1 MGVHENVCVPCVL
14 TNGHNNF
21 LYTQPT
27 SRSQPQGCESYGR
40 VDRLIVQGHNN
51 RYERLVALEIEIFG
65 HNNQFSEI
73 YCQNLI
79 DQGQNNKF
87 RQLFQLEPQQVPS
100 QRESMNQAAASGHH
114 QSNRSRHHE

>member
-1 MGVHENVCVPCVL
+1 MQGHSPAQDVNLVLNDHNAGLDVTHRDAIQSLTLNGHNNQVGVHENVCVPCVL

-27 SRSQPQGCESYGR
+27 SRGQSQGCDSFGR

-51 RYERLVALEIEIFG
+51 RYERLVALEIEIYG

-73 YCQNLI
+73 YCQNLV
-79 DQGQNNKF
+79 D
-87 RQLFQLEPQQVPS
+87 
-100 QRESMNQAAASGHH
+100 
-114 QSNRSRHHE
+114 